1 MITENHDQIPTLGRL
16 ARRTLGT
23 CIGALENRAELF
35 AVEFDEENNRALKMV
50 IFGAAAMFM
59 GMMAV
64 LLVTALIIFLV
75 PEADRKWAAL
85 GFVVFYLAGAVGAGL
100 AVKSLLKHTPFAESL
115 NQIKK
120 DAEFLDAFK

>member
-1 MITENHDQIPTLGRL
+1 MIENHDQIPTLGRL

-23 CIGALENRAELF
+23 CIGAIENRAELF
-35 AVEFDEENNRALKMV
+35 AVEFDEENNRVLKMV
-50 IFGAAAMFM
+50 IFGAGGMFM
-59 GMMAV
+59 AMLAV
-64 LLVTALIIFLV
+64 LLGTGLIIFIV
-75 PEADRKWAAL
+75 PEAARPWAAL
-85 GFVVFYLAGAVGAGL
+85 GFAIFYLVGAVGAGL